1 MTHNRSV
8 SPQAA
13 QIRRD
18 GGWCSGWSNNEF
30 RLNWIQ
36 SKPAA
41 PNSKNVLQ
49 SWAAFNLFKCL
60 DSRNDQLRLVRF
72 LVDQTSSP
80 SSRMVAH
87 DRMLP
92 KNLYQFVWQTLPKP
106 SQVRSKSPRL
116 STTQSKAINPP
127 RWQKSDKHQDVV
139 RTFPEFPWSLS
150 NFLILSTW
158 LPTTNWNKKTP
169 GANPLGKFG

>member
-80 SSRMVAH
+80 SSRMVVH

-92 KNLYQFVWQTLPKP
+92 KNLYQFVWQRI
-106 SQVRSKSPRL
+106 SQSLVKWDLKVQGYQPTPLAKNLINIKMLLGPFPNSHDLSQTFSSCRLGFLLLIGTKRPRA
-116 STTQSKAINPP
+116 QI
-127 RWQKSDKHQDVV
+127 Q
-139 RTFPEFPWSLS
+139 
-150 NFLILSTW
+150 
-158 LPTTNWNKKTP
+158 
-169 GANPLGKFG
+169 GGKFG